1 MDSLLSK
8 LPPVVLLL
16 TFLGIWMWE
25 GLQAARPGKR
35 DWCRGRRNLVISVI
49 GIIIGGLMAGALLA
63 LSSTVE
69 AHHWG
74 LAAIEPSWMI
84 IAAGILLL
92 DLMDYW
98 RHRVSHAVPLLW
110 RLHRVHHSDPQM
122 DVTTSFR
129 SHPLEAA
136 LRPVFL
142 GTAILA
148 FGIPPAA
155 VMLYPVIQLPVLIF
169 QHANIALPKQI
180 DRRLAWLIATPA
192 MHVVHHSRWV
202 PETNSNYST
211 FLTLWDR
218 IFGSFQPSVLPRGI
232 GLDGCDDERSQ
243 TVLGLLIEPL
253 RHRPTA
259 TGIGIGIETPADGS
273 TN

>member
-16 TFLGIWMWE
+16 AFIGVWMWE

-35 DWCRGRRNLVISVI
+35 DWRRGRRNLVISLA
-49 GIIIGGLMAGALLA
+49 GIVIGGLTAGGLLA
-63 LSSTVE
+63 LASAVE
-69 AHHWG
+69 TRHWG
-74 LAAIEPSWMI
+74 LAALKLPSWI
-84 IAAGILLL
+84 VVAAGVLLL
-92 DLMDYW
+92 DLTDYW
-98 RHRVSHAVPLLW
+98 RHRISHAVPVLW

-142 GTAILA
+142 GAAILA
-148 FGIPPAA
+148 FGIPPYA

-169 QHANIALPKQI
+169 QHANIALPRQL

-192 MHVVHHSRWV
+192 MHVVHHSRWM

-218 IFGSFQPSVLPRGI
+218 IFGSFRPSVPPDGI
-232 GLDGCDDERSQ
+232 GLDGCDDEASQ
-243 TVLGLLIEPL
+243 TVLGLLLEPL
-253 RHRPTA
+253 RPRPTA
-259 TGIGIGIETPADGS
+259 AGVTMPGNETAR
-273 TN
+273 